1 LSLPPYL
8 QQEKSG
14 TLLLHLKIQ
23 PNASRS
29 GIAGQH
35 GQRLKIRL
43 QSPPQDGK
51 ANRELLV
58 FLSDT
63 LGISKSRIDLIRGQT
78 SRDKTV
84 RITGITTDQLLAQVP
99 ES

>member
-23 PNASRS
+23 PNASNS
-29 GIAGQH
+29 KITGQH

-51 ANRELLV
+51 ANHELLS
-58 FLSDT
+58 FLSDA
-63 LGISKSRIDLIRGQT
+63 LGISKSCIELIRGTT
-78 SRDKTV
+78 SRDKTIRV
-84 RITGITTDQLLAQVP
+84 TGITADQLLAQVP
-99 ES
+99 EP

>member
-14 TLLLHLKIQ
+14 TLLLHLRVQ
-23 PNASRS
+23 PNASIS
-29 GIAGQH
+29 GIAGLH

-43 QSPPQDGK
+43 QSPPRDGK
-51 ANRELLV
+51 ANQELLR
-58 FLSDT
+58 FLSK
-63 LGISKSRIDLIRGQT
+63 LLNIPKSSLDLIRGQT
-78 SRDKTV
+78 SRDKTI
-84 RITGITTDQLLAQVP
+84 RIKDVTLDQLLAVLE

>member
-1 LSLPPYL
+1 MTLPPYV

-14 TLLLHLKIQ
+14 ALLLQLKVQ

-29 GIAGQH
+29 GWAGPH

-43 QSPPQDGK
+43 QSPPQNGK
-51 ANRELLV
+51 ANRELLR
-58 FLSDT
+58 FLSKS
-63 LGISKSRIDLIRGQT
+63 LGIVKSNLELIRGQS

-84 RITGITTDQLLAQVP
+84 RIEGLPADKLLSLLP
-99 ES
+99 DS

>member
-1 LSLPPYL
+1 MSLPPYL
-8 QQEKSG
+8 HQEKSG

-29 GIAGQH
+29 GLAGQH

-43 QSPPQDGK
+43 QSPPQNGK
-51 ANRELLV
+51 ANRELIR

-63 LGISKSRIDLIRGQT
+63 LGIPKSSLDLIRGQS

-84 RITGITTDQLLAQVP
+84 RIEGITPDQLLAAIP

>member
-1 LSLPPYL
+1 MSLPPYL

-51 ANRELLV
+51 ANQELLR
-58 FLSDT
+58 FLSKA
-63 LGISKSRIDLIRGQT
+63 LSISKSRIELIRGQT
-78 SRDKTV
+78 SRDKTI

>member
-1 LSLPPYL
+1 LSLPAYL
-8 QQEKSG
+8 QHEKSG

-23 PNASRS
+23 PNASS
-29 GIAGQH
+29 TKIAGQH

-51 ANRELLV
+51 ANQELIR
-58 FLSDT
+58 FLSKT
-63 LGISKSRIDLIRGQT
+63 LGIPKSCIELIRGQT

-84 RITGITTDQLLAQVP
+84 RISGLTADQLLALVP
-99 ES
+99 EP